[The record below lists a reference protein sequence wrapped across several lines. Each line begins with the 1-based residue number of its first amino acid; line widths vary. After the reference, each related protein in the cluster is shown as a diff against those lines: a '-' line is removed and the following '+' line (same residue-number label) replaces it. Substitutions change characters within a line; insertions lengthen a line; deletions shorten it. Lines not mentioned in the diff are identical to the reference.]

1 MDLIV
6 WVIDSL
12 CYTFTESA
20 SMHIHVHCDKIVS
33 LYNQVSL
40 EFRSSSDSVIT
51 EAEPGDDVKVRV
63 ETEAGST
70 VGLLSVDKSV
80 LLLGGGNDITQS
92 QVAIHSYSP
101 Y

>member
-1 MDLIV
+1 M
-6 WVIDSL
+6 
-12 CYTFTESA
+12 
-20 SMHIHVHCDKIVS
+20 
-33 LYNQVSL
+33 
-40 EFRSSSDSVIT
+40 IT